1 MIQVS
6 LSLTTIKVQALSEY
20 FEVKCFASMSS
31 LASLRR
37 LYTENTTST
46 IGLLLELVGSSDSD
60 VGVLSLASLHRLYAV
75 PPFPSSVLRC
85 YVTAIQFWEAK
96 SIAGSIVSSRVLTNK
111 HGRVRIVIVTAEPV
125 VARVAKCYRRHRVVE
140 CVEPAV
146 ALIAM

>member
-31 LASLRR
+31 LASLR
-37 LYTENTTST
+37 
-46 IGLLLELVGSSDSD
+46 
-60 VGVLSLASLHRLYAV
+60 RLYAV